1 MLKHILVS
9 LGISVVVVALGLSLF
24 TSEPSIVEVERI
36 AERVSE
42 RIAERMGAFSGP
54 EISSPYLAIN
64 EVRDYYYSGTF
75 ANATSTLCSFRLPPA
90 TTTLVTWDGQ
100 ITTATTV
107 AVDLHLDNSAGSGN
121 ATQLTAT
128 SSTNLITANVAADVL
143 GELSYRAT
151 TTGMNTKNVFGPNRY
166 LVLGVKRPD
175 SIADAGVSTDVIGD
189 GFCKAQVRIVNNA
202 Q

>member
-42 RIAERMGAFSGP
+42 RIGAFSGP

-90 TTTLVTWDGQ
+90 TTTLITWDGQ

-107 AVDLHLDNSAGSGN
+107 AVDLHLDN
-121 ATQLTAT
+121 
-128 SSTNLITANVAADVL
+128 
-143 GELSYRAT
+143 
-151 TTGMNTKNVFGPNRY
+151 
-166 LVLGVKRPD
+166 
-175 SIADAGVSTDVIGD
+175 
-189 GFCKAQVRIVNNA
+189 
-202 Q
+202 

>member
-1 MLKHILVS
+1 MELKHILVS
-9 LGISVVVVALGLSLF
+9 LGISVAVVALGLSLF
-24 TSEPSIVEVERI
+24 TSEPSIVERVVERI
-36 AERVSE
+36 GSV
-42 RIAERMGAFSGP
+42 SGP
-54 EISSPYLAIN
+54 DIFSPFLSVN

-75 ANATSTLCSFRLPPA
+75 ANATSTLCTFALPPA
-90 TTTLVTWDGQ
+90 TTTLITYDGL

-128 SSTNLITANVAADVL
+128 SSTNLITANVAASVL

-189 GFCKAQVRIVNNA
+189 GFCKAQVRVLNNA